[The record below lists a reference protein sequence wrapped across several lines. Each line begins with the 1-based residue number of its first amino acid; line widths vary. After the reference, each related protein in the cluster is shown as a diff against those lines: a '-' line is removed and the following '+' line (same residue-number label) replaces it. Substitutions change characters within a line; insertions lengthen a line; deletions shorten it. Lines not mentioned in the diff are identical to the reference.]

1 MTSVVYISDL
11 QFKVLSVCYVFDRS
25 KYGACDDKASAPSE
39 QRQGEQGGGG
49 GEERTKEK
57 VKKLRVIFRLSL
69 TIVRLI
75 HVPRSRKW
83 VISKN
88 IVNEFV
94 QCAWSLVKVAGLYE
108 FNLLSW
114 KVIK

>member
-1 MTSVVYISDL
+1 MKIVVYISDL

-39 QRQGEQGGGG
+39 QRQGEQGGGK
-49 GEERTKEK
+49 ERTKEK
-57 VKKLRVIFRLSL
+57 VKNLRVIFGLSL

-88 IVNEFV
+88 I
-94 QCAWSLVKVAGLYE
+94 
-108 FNLLSW
+108 
-114 KVIK
+114 